1 VSFIKKLSRKEGRK
15 LSKDLVIDRKLL
27 KVERVIGDAKVR
39 EAIESEVSLPFKVE
53 KVFDVIANVIDI
65 ETEVREGGVVVTG
78 NIDKQ
83 LFVVDKGD
91 LARHVPEI
99 IPFRVFVDVPGT
111 QSGMS
116 AQVQVRVLTVET
128 DLPDRETVRQTVIL
142 EIFVKVTVTEQ
153 IEVVTDVRNDKISVK
168 KELLKVDSVVGEDT
182 LSETITRTVTLP
194 ITAKK
199 IFRILP
205 TVRDVTA
212 EVKEDTV
219 IVRGVIHKQIFLVD
233 EGDLVR
239 HAAEDIPFTKTVDIP
254 GAKPGFEVQVNVKV
268 ILDDFELVD
277 PPSRELRQ
285 TLIIEAFVKVTET
298 LQIEVVVEVK
308 GEGIKEVKKLLKVES
323 VVVDVLQRET
333 LRSTVKLPV
342 EAIKI
347 FEILGEIVDLETEV
361 REDQVVVRGT
371 LHKQIFFVDQ
381 TNLLR
386 HTREDVPFRFV
397 KKAPGARPGMNAQ
410 VRARIIGDIMH
421 RLIGDHGYK
430 LEQTAVI
437 EIFVK
442 VSRTVQ
448 LEIVVDVVRDKRPPK
463 PEPPKPPRPPKP
475 ERPVQKYIVKK
486 GDTLFLIAKRFG
498 VALNDLIAANPQIKN
513 PNLIFPGDVVFI
525 PESHAHPKPGKR
537 YIVQKGDTLFLIAKR
552 FGVALNDLIAANPQI
567 KNPNLIFPGDVVFI
581 PEDRRDDR
589 RRRDDRDD
597 RDERDRRRRDDN
609 DDRDDRDDRDRR
621 RRDDNDDY

>member
-1 VSFIKKLSRKEGRK
+1 M
-15 LSKDLVIDRKLL
+15 SKDLVIDRRLL
-27 KVERVIGDAKVR
+27 KVERVIGDAKER
-39 EAIESEVSLPFKVE
+39 EAIESEIALPFKIE
-53 KVFDVIANVIDI
+53 KVFDVIANVIDV

-91 LARHVPEI
+91 LVRHVPEI

-128 DLPDRETVRQTVIL
+128 DLQDRETVRQTVIL

-153 IEVVTDVRNDKISVK
+153 IEVVTDVRNDKIVVK

-182 LSETITRTVTLP
+182 ISETITRTVTLP

-254 GAKPGFEVQVNVKV
+254 GARPGFEVQVNVKV
-268 ILDDFELVD
+268 FLDDFELVD

-298 LQIEVVVEVK
+298 LQIEVVVEVE
-308 GEGIKEVKKLLKVES
+308 GEGIKVVKKLLKVES

-361 REDQVVVRGT
+361 RQDQVIVRGT
-371 LHKQIFFVDQ
+371 LHKQIFFVDK

-397 KKAPGARPGMNAQ
+397 KKAPGSRQGMNVQ
-410 VRARIIGDIMH
+410 IRARIIGDIMH
-421 RLIGDHGYK
+421 RIIDEKHGLR

-442 VSRTVQ
+442 VTRTVQ
-448 LEIVVDVVRDKRPPK
+448 LEIVVDVDRDKRPPK
-463 PEPPKPPRPPKP
+463 PEPKPEPPKPPKKP
-475 ERPVQKYIVKK
+475 ERQVKRYIVKK

-513 PNLIFPGDVVFI
+513 PDLIFPGDVVFI
-525 PESHAHPKPGKR
+525 PDSHKPPRPGRR

-552 FGVALNDLIAANPQI
+552 FGVALDDLIAANPQI
-567 KNPNLIFPGDVVFI
+567 KNPDLIFPGDVVFI
-581 PEDRRDDR
+581 PKDDREDRREDRRDDR
-589 RRRDDRDD
+589 REDRRKGHREDDRDW
-597 RDERDRRRRDDN
+597 
-609 DDRDDRDDRDRR
+609 
-621 RRDDNDDY
+621 